1 MTSLFKQLEA
11 LSVKPNKAYSR
22 FRRSYASKEHYTRV
36 LVCESWE
43 FMLAQDATIVECEVL
58 FRSCL
63 SDPSQAAVAAMAAR
77 SAMAAAES
85 SDSAEVEMADTTT
98 GPSWQDKEIEFMVES
113 EFLECQRMLQ
123 LFLDLSTPWLLH
135 EQCQNLIDFLIYQYE
150 LASRFGEMLLL
161 AILPIHESAYFV
173 KVAEMVTLPD
183 GSEFSYYIP
192 AKAPAAKSAEIGN
205 AEAPKVRVGVSRDTI
220 VAGTVRSFSNYRRI
234 SETVERLALVRQRA
248 GTYVPLYTVLS
259 VAFIEQ
265 NRGKIGDSEIRL
277 LLNNVFSG
285 LKRPDAS
292 AYYSAQLCTL
302 TVLFCTVTVT
312 ISVQRTVV
320 TCMLNPLLSELRDSD
335 SPPFDIRM
343 KLKDAILVL
352 LGMLHQQKERLD
364 SLPINTTQ
372 LLLAVLH
379 KFPALVNVFRG
390 IGGSGEALDFSR
402 LCKVL
407 TVSVVK
413 ASKPSAKA
421 AQSAESA
428 NDVDLIKCAIDF
440 FMRLDYSILYVR
452 VMMYTLIDDL
462 VMFSLS
468 TCRQGEALFQ
478 WDPATMKGSLNTH
491 HSDTL
496 SVYGRFFS
504 ELHAASPAVFDD
516 VLQRT
521 LQSTNRSPEM
531 LSVFLLICHSVSG
544 GCPLHFTVLVHKCS
558 GKKLPTGPSELPKSV
573 AAHNLGSTVVLY
585 TDPNLPSK
593 SRAQLYGMLSAIV
606 NADVL
611 STVDHGALCEFIRV
625 SVSDPQCIPLLYR
638 DTRLLSLLPSSAVTR
653 VLISQIGCLLTGSG
667 LSFSAPASLK
677 VKPKSHMPAM
687 EPFYSKCFEV
697 LSRDSP
703 ASRQLLFA
711 LSLFTDFYGRAAID
725 ERENMQQASYHFMR
739 LMHVISRNAKH
750 AKSAKKSGKNSDAS
764 DSAASE
770 HSEDATSTS
779 GSSDAHNAGSSD
791 TVSDTNDSAAIPAP
805 SLKTICD
812 HYFGDSHS
820 HEGRDYCS
828 TMSLLL
834 GILDSMVQL
843 STATTYVNTSSG
855 EDTSTIGATP
865 ISFGN
870 DTVWFNEWL
879 VCYGLYESSEL
890 LSSALK
896 PSSSSSGNSKA
907 ENNAEEASE
916 TDASSKSNK
925 GSHPDITL
933 SAEELRQLFS
943 LSEVVLC
950 YAIKLH
956 RGSVLLGELT
966 NFFAQCHFKML
977 TLCSISVPR
986 SVDVRGESN
995 PAECND
1001 FPDAAFDRD
1010 ALLLHTMLTLS
1021 SEEFTAHF
1029 KEALSTAP
1037 KSVLSRV
1044 HLWLKHYFEFSHLA
1058 RSMEHRPGLHL
1069 DLYGSILESQ
1079 VEVNR
1084 SKMTVAFRGVI
1095 GDVFA
1100 LGPSMVAEML
1110 DGKTDLIWPP
1120 QETSEPQEDDV
1131 GTLHIPYVSLSELD
1145 GIMKMYGRCMD
1156 VLSHVVCESLRVKAF
1171 NNSCLMIDVL
1181 VNSLAFLVDKEHLVR
1196 RPAVLML
1203 SRVMQCYVDTPS
1215 KSHARFVTVCG
1226 YHLCPEF
1233 NIAIAGLEYPFKGF
1247 DKTLRKLCSGLLEN
1261 NAPFPN
1267 VMFVNQLFSHCSG
1280 EPVILSLL
1288 LYGCVFSGTSLQ
1300 FNVDVLRRI
1309 GANLSSDHGADVFC
1323 TALAGL
1329 LQFVKDYKIS
1339 SPTDLSVLRR
1349 FLLCFASSASSVA
1362 VSGLHGKAGCFA
1374 STVCPAVLDNLTT
1387 MMQGLSGMG
1396 EPLQTDIDIIRK
1408 VCSFCAGVCMSTL
1421 SEGAFWSVK
1430 GEVQTRLLESFDRAF
1445 GTMEASARL
1454 LCLRYLTS
1462 DYNKSKNAV
1471 KSVVSI
1477 IPRLQSCSNHLQE
1490 LFVMGI
1496 VDNSPA
1502 DLLPEVFN
1510 AVLQQEKSS
1519 KGWFNVSFLLLQRYL
1534 TRADLKSDAAVSLI
1548 TKGSSSLLDGIAKAH
1563 KSGSP
1568 QTAAGS
1574 TEESSLSELG
1584 HVAVFINQLYLRLQ
1598 QKSGSLDVK
1607 SMHKLHADVCRCLRA
1622 LCKRCGAATFEFVRP
1637 FLCKMCIIEY
1647 TLSSSSGDEADKGDN
1662 TTDTE
1667 SQPLKPSVTAKA
1679 VTKSCAAVCH
1689 LLMQVFESDRSATA
1703 TLQFAELCTV
1713 FPSSTSAAYNQGL
1726 GDMSRNATRGSSG
1739 PDMSFAYDEWLCYA
1753 LYSCICICR
1762 LDASSPAVARCVEL
1776 LKSSSD
1782 PVGVLSTLVLTAVSA
1797 SAEEEPR
1804 FPSWIPHLDV
1814 RSLGMGKHLD
1824 SSSKLGLAC
1833 DMQSFVH
1840 QIVVQSAD
1848 LFEVAIDA
1856 LSFNDLKS
1864 PEHRRYQSVS
1874 LLLQS
1879 LSISMVCFKD
1889 VGSDATLSGVNKKK
1903 KGLMGVCAPSTD
1915 ASDSADPSSTSIL
1928 KKSGEIMRLVYAA
1941 NPEENYP
1948 RLALGALSFFW
1959 CKDRMSS
1966 PSDNFWNAACGIDF
1980 MKQPWVCD
1988 YVSVALGYISKS
2000 IGNKFGLSTKPPMSS
2015 AAAAYS
2021 KELSIVLA
2029 RLARVLSDFLMA
2041 TDACILS
2048 KKHDDALQLLIG
2060 RSRKSAWRT
2069 LIGLC
2074 YGLSG
2079 DWVLHGFA
2087 LARSRV
2093 ELLLQLKSFNH
2104 YVVLDFVNAVKLCV
2118 RLVACGEVKD
2128 ESFDIQLVHSL
2139 SSSLAKLTAQ
2149 LVERY
2154 LDNASLSAC
2163 VLGLM
2168 LLLRRRFGKAT
2179 GDELLEAIMNLLV
2192 FFSSPT
2198 PVEERFAL
2206 PAEEELLTDRKLA
2219 SVCSDI
2225 FEDLLQCNSD
2235 KVSKAIVAAS
2245 DKVILSKAT
2254 PVRMATLLSFYASVS
2269 CKYYDMLRLVLGLD
2283 FTQVLSAMRDGSRL
2297 MSLVSISLHYNRI
2310 KSRYVGDLDRL
2321 YFLNVN
2327 LLSEFESAS
2336 ASVSNR
2342 KARKAAKNSAPAES
2356 DVAAGRESLS
2366 GDVIATPSEEKE
2378 ANNSDSSA
2386 LDPTSASGLMS
2397 AYLDDATGPP
2407 RLELSCRLF
2416 SEPKLEFGS
2425 ETGVKSFEDCA
2436 IVFALQYFSKIRSSD
2451 LVEVLAKH
2459 IGALKKSDTSADGA
2473 ASPLPKDGTRL
2484 LLRMI
2489 VAALSEYGSL
2499 GATQFVLPRVY
2510 QHLNTVLDSTIE
2522 ELCAPTS
2529 KAGKP
2534 KSSKSHANSG
2544 ASWKVFVNGVL
2555 ALRAIRTCVETW
2567 DSKQASVPDMCLN
2580 VWLPT
2585 LGKAL
2590 GVFDFLSGTWEMQEW
2605 ERALEGTFLH
2615 LLFACS
2621 GDAERI
2627 EQVLSGD
2634 LVSRSEV
2641 CKCRVLNILL
2651 SLWGKA
2657 NFHLGGSV
2665 VNIMPVLGELADDQ
2679 SEEVQR
2685 LSELLNERIQ
2695 SFLNM

>member
-43 FMLAQDATIVECEVL
+43 FMLGLDATIVECEVL

-77 SAMAAAES
+77 SAASSAES
-85 SDSAEVEMADTTT
+85 TDSADVEMTDVAT
-98 GPSWQDKEIEFMVES
+98 GPSWQDKEIEFMLES
-113 EFLECQRMLQ
+113 EFLECERTLQ
-123 LFLDLSTPWLLH
+123 LFLDLCTPWLLH
-135 EQCQNLIDFLIYQYE
+135 EPCQHLIDFLIYQFE

-161 AILPIHESAYFV
+161 SLLPIHESAYFV
-173 KVAEMVTLPD
+173 KVAEMLTLPD
-183 GSEFSYYIP
+183 GSELSYYIP
-192 AKAPAAKSAEIGN
+192 PKAPAAKN
-205 AEAPKVRVGVSRDTI
+205 ADNGSSEVQNTRVGVSRDTI
-220 VAGTVRSFSNYRRI
+220 LEGTVRSFSNYRRI

-248 GTYVPLYTVLS
+248 GTYLPLYTVLS
-259 VAFIEQ
+259 VAFVEQ
-265 NRGKIGDSEIRL
+265 NRGKLGDSEIRL

-285 LKRPDAS
+285 LKRPDVS

-335 SPPFDIRM
+335 APPFDLRM
-343 KLKDAILVL
+343 KLKDSVLVL

-364 SLPINTTQ
+364 ALPVNTTQ
-372 LLLAVLH
+372 LLLTVLH
-379 KFPALVNVFRG
+379 KYPAMVNVFRG

-407 TVSVVK
+407 TLSVVK
-413 ASKPSAKA
+413 ACKPSARA
-421 AQSAESA
+421 AQGAESA
-428 NDVDLIKCAIDF
+428 NDLDLIKWMVEF
-440 FMRLDYSILYVR
+440 FMHLDYSILYVR
-452 VMMYTLIDDL
+452 VMLYTLIDDL
-462 VMFSLS
+462 VVFALS
-468 TCRQGEALFQ
+468 TCRQSEALFQ
-478 WDPATMKGSLNTH
+478 WDPVTMTGSLNTH
-491 HSDTL
+491 HCDTL
-496 SVYGRFFS
+496 SVYGRFFRQ
-504 ELHAASPAVFDD
+504 LHASSSAVFDD

-521 LQSTNRSPEM
+521 LQSTNRSPEV

-544 GCPLHFTVLVHKCS
+544 GCPLHFSVLVHKCL
-558 GKKLPTGPSELPKSV
+558 GKESPTGPAALPKSV
-573 AAHNLGSTVVLY
+573 AADNLGSTLILY

-593 SRAQLYGMLSAIV
+593 SRSQLYGMLSAIM
-606 NADVL
+606 NADLL
-611 STVDHGALCEFIRV
+611 STVDHGALCEFVRV

-638 DTRLLSLLPSSAVTR
+638 DSRLLSLLPSSAVIR

-677 VKPKSHMPAM
+677 AKSKSHIPAM

-697 LSRDSP
+697 LNRDSP

-711 LSLFTDFYGRAAID
+711 LSLFADFYGRATID
-725 ERENMQQASYHFMR
+725 EQECMQQASHHFMR
-739 LMHVISRNAKH
+739 LLHVISRSAKH
-750 AKSAKKSGKNSDAS
+750 AKSSKKTSKSSEVSESGATEHSEDANSTSGSADAGPNDHGSDAS
-764 DSAASE
+764 DS
-770 HSEDATSTS
+770 T
-779 GSSDAHNAGSSD
+779 
-791 TVSDTNDSAAIPAP
+791 AIAAP

-812 HYFGDSHS
+812 NYFRSSDSGEHRS
-820 HEGRDYCS
+820 YCS
-828 TMSLLL
+828 TMSLLF
-834 GILDSMVQL
+834 GVLDSMMQL

-855 EDTSTIGATP
+855 EDTSATGANP

-890 LSSALK
+890 LSAVLKQSA
-896 PSSSSSGNSKA
+896 SSTGNSKA
-907 ENNAEEASE
+907 DNHADEVGEPGV
-916 TDASSKSNK
+916 TSKGNK
-925 GSHPDITL
+925 ASHPDITL

-950 YAIKLH
+950 YAIKLY

-966 NFFAQCHFKML
+966 YFFAQCHFKVL
-977 TLCSISVPR
+977 TLCSISAPR
-986 SVDVRGESN
+986 FADVNGGSN

-1001 FPDAAFDRD
+1001 LPDAVFDRD
-1010 ALLLHTMLTLS
+1010 ALLLHAMLTLS
-1021 SEEFTAHF
+1021 SEEFTSHF

-1037 KSVLSRV
+1037 KSVQSRV
-1044 HLWLKHYFEFSHLA
+1044 HLWLKYYFEFGHLV
-1058 RSMEHRPGLHL
+1058 RSVEHRPGLRL
-1069 DLYGSILESQ
+1069 DLYGGIMDSQ

-1095 GDVFA
+1095 GDVLA
-1100 LGPSMVAEML
+1100 LGPAMVSEIL
-1110 DGKTDLIWPP
+1110 NGKADLLWPSR
-1120 QETSEPQEDDV
+1120 ELSEPLEDDC
-1131 GTLHIPYVSLSELD
+1131 GIMQIPYASLSELD

-1156 VLSHVVCESLRVKAF
+1156 MLSHLVCESLRVKAF

-1196 RPAVLML
+1196 RPAVLMI
-1203 SRVMQCYVDTPS
+1203 SRAMQCYVDTPG
-1215 KSHARFVTVCG
+1215 KSPARFVAACG
-1226 YHLCPEF
+1226 YSVCPEF
-1233 NIAIAGLEYPFKGF
+1233 STAIAALEYPFKGF

-1267 VMFVNQLFSHCSG
+1267 VMFVNQLFSHCAS
-1280 EPVILSLL
+1280 EPMVLSLL
-1288 LYGCVFSGTSLQ
+1288 FYGCIFSGTSLQ

-1329 LQFVKDYKIS
+1329 LPFVRDYKIS
-1339 SPTDLSVLRR
+1339 SPSDVSVLHR
-1349 FLLCFASSASSVA
+1349 FLLCFATSASSVA
-1362 VSGLHGKAGCFA
+1362 AFGLHGKAGCFA
-1374 STVCPAVLDNLTT
+1374 TTLCPAVLDTLTT
-1387 MMQGLSGMG
+1387 LVHGMSDMG
-1396 EPLQTDIDIIRK
+1396 ESLQADIDVIRK
-1408 VCSFCAGVCMSTL
+1408 VCSYCAGACMSTL

-1430 GEVQTRLLESFDRAF
+1430 GEVQSRLLESFDRAF
-1445 GTMEASARL
+1445 GSMEAATRL
-1454 LCLRYLTS
+1454 LCLRYLS
-1462 DYNKSKNAV
+1462 SCYNKSKNGV

-1477 IPRLQSCSNHLQE
+1477 IPRLQSCSNHFQE

-1502 DLLPEVFN
+1502 DMLPEVFN

-1519 KGWFNVSFLLLQRYL
+1519 KGWFHVSFLLLQRYL
-1534 TRADLKSDAAVSLI
+1534 TRADLKSDSAVSLVC
-1548 TKGSSSLLDGIAKAH
+1548 KGTASLLDGIVKAH
-1563 KSGSP
+1563 KAGAVPTS
-1568 QTAAGS
+1568 AGS
-1574 TEESSLSELG
+1574 AAESSLSELG

-1598 QKSGSLDVK
+1598 QASGSLDVK
-1607 SMHKLHADVCRCLRA
+1607 SMQKLHADVCRCLRA
-1622 LCKRCGAATFEFVRP
+1622 LCKFYGAATFDFVRP
-1637 FLCKMCIIEY
+1637 FLSKMCIIDY
-1647 TLSSSSGDEADKGDN
+1647 TLSSSSGDEANKGDN
-1662 TTDTE
+1662 STDAD
-1667 SQPLKPSVTAKA
+1667 SQPAKTPA
-1679 VTKSCAAVCH
+1679 PAKSATKSCAAICH
-1689 LLMQVFESDRSATA
+1689 LLMQVFESDRSSSA
-1703 TLQFAELCTV
+1703 TLGFAELCTA
-1713 FPSSTSAAYNQGL
+1713 FPAGPKHSSSATYNQGA
-1726 GDMSRNATRGSSG
+1726 GGKSRGATRDSLV
-1739 PDMSFAYDEWLCYA
+1739 PDMSFAYDEWLSYA
-1753 LYSCICICR
+1753 IYSCICICR
-1762 LDASSPAVARCVEL
+1762 LDSSSPAVTRCVEL
-1776 LKSSSD
+1776 LKSSGD

-1804 FPSWIPHLDV
+1804 FPSWVSRLDV
-1814 RSLGMGKHLD
+1814 RGIIMGKHLD
-1824 SSSKLGLAC
+1824 SSSKLGLAY

-1856 LSFNDLKS
+1856 LSFNDRKS
-1864 PEHRRYQSVS
+1864 PEHRRYLSVS

-1879 LSISMVCFKD
+1879 LSISMVCFKN
-1889 VGSDATLSGVNKKK
+1889 VGSDEALAAMNKKK
-1903 KGLMGVCAPSTD
+1903 KGLMGVCAPSTT
-1915 ASDSADPSSTSIL
+1915 ASENTDLSSTSIL
-1928 KKSGEIMRLVYAA
+1928 KKSGEIIRLVYAA

-1959 CKDRMSS
+1959 CKDLVSS
-1966 PSDNFWNAACGIDF
+1966 PSDNFWSAACGIDF

-1988 YVSVALGYISKS
+1988 YVAVALASISKS
-2000 IGNKFGLSTKPPMSS
+2000 IGHKFGLSTKPPMSS
-2015 AAAAYS
+2015 AAAAFS

-2029 RLARVLSDFLMA
+2029 KLAKVLSDFLSA
-2041 TDACILS
+2041 TDACILV
-2048 KKHDDALQLLIG
+2048 KKQDDALQLLVG

-2079 DWVLHGFA
+2079 EWVLHSFA

-2093 ELLLQLKSFNH
+2093 ELLLQLKAFNH
-2104 YVVLDFVNAVKLCV
+2104 YVVLDFVNAVKLCI
-2118 RLVACGEVKD
+2118 RLVACGEAEE
-2128 ESFDIQLVHSL
+2128 ESFDIQLVQGL
-2139 SSSLAKLTAQ
+2139 SCSLAKLTAQ
-2149 LVERY
+2149 LVERH
-2154 LDNASLSAC
+2154 LSNVSLSAC

-2192 FFSSPT
+2192 FFSSPS
-2198 PVEERFAL
+2198 PVEERFSL

-2219 SVCSDI
+2219 SVCSDM

-2245 DKVILSKAT
+2245 DKIILGKAT

-2269 CKYYDMLRLVLGLD
+2269 CKYYDILRLVLGLD

-2297 MSLVSISLHYNRI
+2297 LSLVSISLHYNRI
-2310 KSRYVGDLDRL
+2310 KSRYVSDLDRL

-2327 LLSEFESAS
+2327 LLSEFEAAS

-2342 KARKAAKNSAPAES
+2342 KARKSGKSSAPAES
-2356 DVAAGRESLS
+2356 DVTAGGESAASDS
-2366 GDVIATPSEEKE
+2366 IATASGENDP
-2378 ANNSDSSA
+2378 NSN
-2386 LDPTSASGLMS
+2386 DPTPASGLMS
-2397 AYLDDATGPP
+2397 AYLEDATGSP
-2407 RLELSCRLF
+2407 RLDLSCRLF

-2425 ETGVKSFEDCA
+2425 EKGVKSFEDCA

-2459 IGALKKSDTSADGA
+2459 IGYKSDTSAEGA
-2473 ASPLPKDGTRL
+2473 ASPLPRDGTRL

-2489 VAALSEYGSL
+2489 VAALGEYGSL

-2510 QHLNTVLDSTIE
+2510 QHLNTVLESTVE
-2522 ELCAPTS
+2522 ELCAPVS
-2529 KAGKP
+2529 KPSKS
-2534 KSSKSHANSG
+2534 KSSKSRANSG
-2544 ASWKVFVNGVL
+2544 SSWKVFVNGVL
-2555 ALRAIRTCVETW
+2555 ALRAIRACVETW

-2590 GVFDFLSGTWEMQEW
+2590 GVFDFLSGAWEIQEW

-2621 GDAERI
+2621 GDADRI

-2665 VNIMPVLGELADDQ
+2665 VNIMPVLGELADDE

-2685 LSELLNERIQ
+2685 LSEQLNERIQ